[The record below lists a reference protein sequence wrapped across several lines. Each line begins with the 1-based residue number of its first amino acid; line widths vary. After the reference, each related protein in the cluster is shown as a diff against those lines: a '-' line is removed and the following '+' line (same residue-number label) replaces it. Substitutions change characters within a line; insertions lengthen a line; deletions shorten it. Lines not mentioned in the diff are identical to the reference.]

1 VSHLAP
7 LPPAVRVVG
16 IVVFFVVRLSYM
28 LRVILVRDGLA
39 SFKTTVTFGII
50 LQVTEESRK
59 LLGHL
64 ASCGTFLQVAASS
77 CEFQDSLSIIQVVE
91 QSCKIAR

>member
-1 VSHLAP
+1 
-7 LPPAVRVVG
+7 VVG
-16 IVVFFVVRLSYM
+16 IMVFFVVRRSYM

-39 SFKTTVTFGII
+39 SFRTIVSFGIV
-50 LQVTEESRK
+50 LQVRERSRK

-64 ASCGTFLQVAASS
+64 ASCVTVLQS